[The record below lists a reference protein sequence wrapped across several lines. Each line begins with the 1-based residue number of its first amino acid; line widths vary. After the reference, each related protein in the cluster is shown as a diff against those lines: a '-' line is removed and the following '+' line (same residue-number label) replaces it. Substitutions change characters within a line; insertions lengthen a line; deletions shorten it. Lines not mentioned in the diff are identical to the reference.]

1 MKITKKELSPL
12 HAILTVAVTKE
23 DYSEKVENLLKDY
36 RKRASIPGFR
46 KGQVPMSLIK
56 KQYEQ
61 GVKAEEINKLLQQS
75 LSEYIQ
81 KEKLDLLG
89 NVLPKEVEDFD
100 WNNEPLSFEYE
111 IGLAPAVEP
120 AFPSKK
126 TINHYEITVS
136 DKSLNEQVERLR
148 KQYGTLETQA
158 EATTDSEITAT
169 VTFEDQSNK
178 ATFIVKDLKGK
189 KNQSALVGKKVG
201 ESLNLKTKGLFEET
215 SVLARVLGVAAD
227 EAEKRTAEIS
237 LSIEEINLRKAAAL
251 DQAFYDKLFG
261 ADKVTSEAEMK
272 QRIKED
278 SEAQFEQQSDQKLM
292 NDVTEKL
299 IEETKFDL
307 PKEFLIKWMQHGGEK
322 PLTEEEALAEYERT
336 EKGIRYQLLESK
348 LIEQH
353 GIKIEFED
361 LKEFTKGYVASQ
373 MAQFGR
379 MNPTD
384 EELESITAS
393 IMQNEEEVRRLSSQ
407 LINER
412 ILDLFKEKAKLKKK
426 KVTFEE
432 FAKEAYA

>member
-36 RKRASIPGFR
+36 RRRASIPGFR

-100 WNNEPLSFEYE
+100 WNNDPLTFEYE

-136 DKSLNEQVERLR
+136 DKSLKEQVERLR

-158 EATTDSEITAT
+158 EATADSEITAT
-169 VTFEDQSNK
+169 VTFDDQTNK
-178 ATFIVKDLKGK
+178 ATFSVKDLKGK
-189 KNQSALVGKKVG
+189 KNQSAFIGKKVG
-201 ESLNLKTKGLFEET
+201 ESLSLKTKGLFEET

-227 EAEKRTAEIS
+227 EAEKLSTEIS
-237 LSIEEINLRKAAAL
+237 FAIEEINLRKAAAL

-261 ADKVTSEAEMK
+261 ADKVTSEDEMK

-299 IEETKFDL
+299 IEESKFDL

-322 PLTEEEALAEYERT
+322 PLTEEEAMTEYERT

>member
-12 HAILTVAVTKE
+12 HAILNVAVTKQ

-100 WNNEPLSFEYE
+100 WNNDPLTFEYE
-111 IGLAPAVEP
+111 IGLAPAIEP

-148 KQYGTLETQA
+148 KQYGSLETQA
-158 EATTDSEITAT
+158 EATSDSEITAT

-178 ATFIVKDLKGK
+178 ATFSVKDLKGK
-189 KNQSALVGKKVG
+189 KNQSAFIGKKVG
-201 ESLNLKTKGLFEET
+201 ENLSLKTKGLFEET
-215 SVLARVLGVAAD
+215 SVLSRVLGVAAN
-227 EAEKRTAEIS
+227 EAEKLSTEIS
-237 LSIEEINLRKAAAL
+237 FAIEEINLRKAAAL

-261 ADKVTSEAEMK
+261 ADKVTSEDEMK

-299 IEETKFDL
+299 IEESKFDL

-322 PLTEEEALAEYERT
+322 PLTEEEAVAEYERT

>member
-12 HAILTVAVTKE
+12 HAILTVAITKE

-56 KQYEQ
+56 KQYEK
-61 GVKAEEINKLLQQS
+61 GVKAEEINKILQQS

-89 NVLPKEVEDFD
+89 NVLPKEGEDFD
-100 WNNEPLSFEYE
+100 WNNDPLTFEYE
-111 IGLAPAVEP
+111 IGLAPVVEP

-136 DKSLNEQVERLR
+136 DKSLKEQVERLR

-158 EATTDSEITAT
+158 EAIADSEITAT
-169 VTFEDQSNK
+169 VIFEDQSNK
-178 ATFIVKDLKGK
+178 ATFRVKDLKGK
-189 KNQSALVGKKVG
+189 KNQSAFVGKKVG
-201 ESLNLKTKGLFEET
+201 ESLSLKTKGLFEEI

-227 EAEKRTAEIS
+227 EAEKLSTEIS
-237 LSIEEINLRKAAAL
+237 FSIEEINLRKASDL
-251 DQAFYDKLFG
+251 NQAFYDKLFG
-261 ADKVTSEAEMK
+261 AEKVTSEAEMK

-299 IEETKFDL
+299 VEESKFDL

-412 ILDLFKEKAKLKKK
+412 ILDLFKERAKLKKK

>member
-12 HAILTVAVTKE
+12 HAILNVAVTKE

-100 WNNEPLSFEYE
+100 WNNDPLTFEYE
-111 IGLAPAVEP
+111 IGLAPAIEP

-158 EATTDSEITAT
+158 EATSDSEITAT

-178 ATFIVKDLKGK
+178 ATFSVKHLKGK
-189 KNQSALVGKKVG
+189 KNQSAFIGKKVG
-201 ESLNLKTKGLFEET
+201 ENLSLKTKGLFEET
-215 SVLARVLGVAAD
+215 SVLSRVLGVAAD
-227 EAEKRTAEIS
+227 EAEKLSTEIS
-237 LSIEEINLRKAAAL
+237 FAIEEINLRKAAAL

-261 ADKVTSEAEMK
+261 ADKVTSEDEMK

-299 IEETKFDL
+299 IEESKFDL

-412 ILDLFKEKAKLKKK
+412 ILDLFKERAKLKKK

>member
-12 HAILTVAVTKE
+12 HAILNVAVTKE

-100 WNNEPLSFEYE
+100 WNNDPLTFEYE
-111 IGLAPAVEP
+111 IGLAPAIEP

-158 EATTDSEITAT
+158 EATSDSEITAT
-169 VTFEDQSNK
+169 VIFEDQSNK
-178 ATFIVKDLKGK
+178 ATFRVKDLKGK
-189 KNQSALVGKKVG
+189 KNQSAFIGKKVG
-201 ESLNLKTKGLFEET
+201 ENLSLKTKGLFEET
-215 SVLARVLGVAAD
+215 SVLSRVLGVAAD
-227 EAEKRTAEIS
+227 EAEKLSTEIS
-237 LSIEEINLRKAAAL
+237 FAVEEINLRKAAAL

-261 ADKVTSEAEMK
+261 ADKVTSEDEMK

-299 IEETKFDL
+299 IEESKFDL

-322 PLTEEEALAEYERT
+322 PLTEEEAVAEYERT

-353 GIKIEFED
+353 GIKIEFKD

>member
-12 HAILTVAVTKE
+12 HAILNVAVTKE

-100 WNNEPLSFEYE
+100 WNNDPLTFEYE
-111 IGLAPAVEP
+111 IGLAPAIEP

-158 EATTDSEITAT
+158 EATSDSEITAT
-169 VTFEDQSNK
+169 VIFEDQSNQ
-178 ATFIVKDLKGK
+178 ATFSVKDLKGK
-189 KNQSALVGKKVG
+189 KNQSAFIGKKVG
-201 ESLNLKTKGLFEET
+201 ENLSLKTKGLFEET
-215 SVLARVLGVAAD
+215 SVLSRVLGVAAD
-227 EAEKRTAEIS
+227 EAEKLSTEIS
-237 LSIEEINLRKAAAL
+237 FAIEEINLRKAAAL

-261 ADKVTSEAEMK
+261 ADKVTSEDEMK

-299 IEETKFDL
+299 IEESKFDL

-322 PLTEEEALAEYERT
+322 PLTEEEAVAEYERT

-353 GIKIEFED
+353 GIKIEFKD

>member
-100 WNNEPLSFEYE
+100 WNNDPLTFEYE

-136 DKSLNEQVERLR
+136 DKSLKEQVERLR

-158 EATTDSEITAT
+158 EATADSEITAT
-169 VTFEDQSNK
+169 VTFDDQTNK
-178 ATFIVKDLKGK
+178 ATFSVKDLKGK
-189 KNQSALVGKKVG
+189 KNQSAFIGKKVG
-201 ESLNLKTKGLFEET
+201 ESLSLKTKGLFEET
-215 SVLARVLGVAAD
+215 TVLARVLGVAAD
-227 EAEKRTAEIS
+227 EAEKLSTEIS
-237 LSIEEINLRKAAAL
+237 FAIEEINLRKAAAL

-261 ADKVTSEAEMK
+261 ADKVTTEEEMR

-322 PLTEEEALAEYERT
+322 PLTEEEVLAEYERT

>member
-111 IGLAPAVEP
+111 IGLAPGVEP

-158 EATTDSEITAT
+158 EATSDSEITAT

-178 ATFIVKDLKGK
+178 ATFSVKDLKGK
-189 KNQSALVGKKVG
+189 KNQSALIGKKVG
-201 ESLNLKTKGLFEET
+201 ENLSLKTKGLFEET

-227 EAEKRTAEIS
+227 EAEKRTAEIDLS
-237 LSIEEINLRKAAAL
+237 LEEINLRKAAEL
-251 DQAFYDKLFG
+251 NQAFYDKLFG

>member
-23 DYSEKVENLLKDY
+23 DYSEKVDNLLKDY

-100 WNNEPLSFEYE
+100 WNNDPLTFEYE

-136 DKSLNEQVERLR
+136 DKSLKEQVERLR

-158 EATTDSEITAT
+158 EATADSEITAT

-178 ATFIVKDLKGK
+178 ATFSVKDLKGK
-189 KNQSALVGKKVG
+189 KNQSAFIGKKVG
-201 ESLNLKTKGLFEET
+201 ENLSLKTKGLFEET

-227 EAEKRTAEIS
+227 EAEKLNAEINFA
-237 LSIEEINLRKAAAL
+237 IEEINLRKAAAL

-261 ADKVTSEAEMK
+261 ADKVTSEDEMK

-299 IEETKFDL
+299 IEESKFDL

-322 PLTEEEALAEYERT
+322 PLTEEEAVAEYERT

-348 LIEQH
+348 LIEQN

>member
-111 IGLAPAVEP
+111 IGLAPAVEL

-158 EATTDSEITAT
+158 EANVDSEITAT

-178 ATFIVKDLKGK
+178 ATFSVKDLKGK

>member
-1 MKITKKELSPL
+1 MKITKNELSPL

-158 EATTDSEITAT
+158 EATVDSEITAT

-178 ATFIVKDLKGK
+178 ATFSVKDLKGK

>member
-178 ATFIVKDLKGK
+178 ATFSVKDLKGK

>member
-12 HAILTVAVTKE
+12 HAILNVAVTKE
-23 DYSEKVENLLKDY
+23 DYNEKVENLLKDY

-100 WNNEPLSFEYE
+100 WNNDPLTFEYE

-136 DKSLNEQVERLR
+136 DKSLKEQVERLR
-148 KQYGTLETQA
+148 TQYGTLETQA
-158 EATTDSEITAT
+158 EATADSEITAT

-178 ATFIVKDLKGK
+178 ATFSVKDLKGK
-189 KNQSALVGKKVG
+189 KNQSAFIGKKVG
-201 ESLNLKTKGLFEET
+201 ENLSLKTKGLFEET

-227 EAEKRTAEIS
+227 EAEKLNAEINFA
-237 LSIEEINLRKAAAL
+237 IEEINLRKAAAL

-261 ADKVTSEAEMK
+261 ADKVTSEDEMK

-299 IEETKFDL
+299 IEESKFDL

-322 PLTEEEALAEYERT
+322 PLTEEEAIAEYERT

-348 LIEQH
+348 LIEQND
-353 GIKIEFED
+353 IKIEFED

>member
-100 WNNEPLSFEYE
+100 WNNDPLTFEYE

-136 DKSLNEQVERLR
+136 DKSLKEQVERLR

-158 EATTDSEITAT
+158 EAAADSEITAT
-169 VTFEDQSNK
+169 VTFDDQTNK
-178 ATFIVKDLKGK
+178 ATFSVKDLKGK
-189 KNQSALVGKKVG
+189 KNQSAFIGKKVG
-201 ESLNLKTKGLFEET
+201 ESLSLKTKGLFEET

-227 EAEKRTAEIS
+227 EAEKLSTEIS
-237 LSIEEINLRKAAAL
+237 FAIEEINLRKAAAL

-261 ADKVTSEAEMK
+261 ADKVTSEDEMK

-299 IEETKFDL
+299 IEESKFDL

-322 PLTEEEALAEYERT
+322 PLTEEEAMAEYDRT

>member
-75 LSEYIQ
+75 LSEHIQ

-158 EATTDSEITAT
+158 EATVDSEITAT

-178 ATFIVKDLKGK
+178 ATFSVKDLKGK

-201 ESLNLKTKGLFEET
+201 ESLSIKTKGLFEET

-361 LKEFTKGYVASQ
+361 LKDFTKGYVASQ

>member
-23 DYSEKVENLLKDY
+23 DYSEKVDNLLKDY

-100 WNNEPLSFEYE
+100 WNNDPLTFEYE

-136 DKSLNEQVERLR
+136 DKSLKEQVERLR

-158 EATTDSEITAT
+158 EATAESEITAT

-178 ATFIVKDLKGK
+178 ATFSVKDLKGK
-189 KNQSALVGKKVG
+189 KNQSAFIGKKVG
-201 ESLNLKTKGLFEET
+201 ENLSLKTKGLFEET

-227 EAEKRTAEIS
+227 EAEKINAEINFA
-237 LSIEEINLRKAAAL
+237 IEEINLRKAAAL

-261 ADKVTSEAEMK
+261 ADKVTSEDEMK

-299 IEETKFDL
+299 IEESKFDL

-322 PLTEEEALAEYERT
+322 PLTEEEAVAEYERT

>member
-100 WNNEPLSFEYE
+100 WNNDPLTFEYE

-136 DKSLNEQVERLR
+136 DKSLKEQVERLR

-158 EATTDSEITAT
+158 EATADSEITAT
-169 VTFEDQSNK
+169 VTFDDQTNK
-178 ATFIVKDLKGK
+178 ATFSVKDLKGK
-189 KNQSALVGKKVG
+189 KNQSAFIGKKVG
-201 ESLNLKTKGLFEET
+201 ESLSLKTKGLFEET

-227 EAEKRTAEIS
+227 EAEKLSTEIS
-237 LSIEEINLRKAAAL
+237 FAIEEINLRKAAAL

-261 ADKVTSEAEMK
+261 ADKVTSEDEMK

-299 IEETKFDL
+299 IEESKFDL

-322 PLTEEEALAEYERT
+322 PLTEEEAMAEYERT

>member
-12 HAILTVAVTKE
+12 HAILKVAVTKE

-100 WNNEPLSFEYE
+100 WNNDPLTFEYE
-111 IGLAPAVEP
+111 IGLAPAIEP

-148 KQYGTLETQA
+148 KQYGSLETQA
-158 EATTDSEITAT
+158 EATSDSEITAT

-178 ATFIVKDLKGK
+178 ATFSVKDLKGK
-189 KNQSALVGKKVG
+189 KNQSAFIGKKVG
-201 ESLNLKTKGLFEET
+201 ENLSLKTKGLFEET
-215 SVLARVLGVAAD
+215 SVLSRVLGVAAN
-227 EAEKRTAEIS
+227 EAEKLSTEIS
-237 LSIEEINLRKAAAL
+237 FAIEEINLRKAAAL

-261 ADKVTSEAEMK
+261 ADKVTSEDEMK

-299 IEETKFDL
+299 IEESKFDL

-322 PLTEEEALAEYERT
+322 SLTEEEAVAEYERT

>member
-12 HAILTVAVTKE
+12 HAILNVAVTKE

-100 WNNEPLSFEYE
+100 WNNDPLTFEYE

-158 EATTDSEITAT
+158 EATAESEITAT

-178 ATFIVKDLKGK
+178 ATFSVKDLKGK
-189 KNQSALVGKKVG
+189 KNQSAFIGRKVG
-201 ESLNLKTKGLFEET
+201 ENLSLKSKGLFEET

-227 EAEKRTAEIS
+227 EAEKLNAEINFA
-237 LSIEEINLRKAAAL
+237 IEEINLRKAAAL

-261 ADKVTSEAEMK
+261 ADKVTSEDEMK

-278 SEAQFEQQSDQKLM
+278 SESQFEQQSDQKLM

-299 IEETKFDL
+299 IEESKFDL

-322 PLTEEEALAEYERT
+322 PLTEEEAVAEYERT

-348 LIEQH
+348 LIEQN

>member
-100 WNNEPLSFEYE
+100 WNNDPLTFEYE

-136 DKSLNEQVERLR
+136 DKSLKEQVERLR

-158 EATTDSEITAT
+158 EATADSEITAT
-169 VTFEDQSNK
+169 VTFDDQTNN
-178 ATFIVKDLKGK
+178 ATFSVKDLKGK
-189 KNQSALVGKKVG
+189 KNQSAFIGKKVG
-201 ESLNLKTKGLFEET
+201 ESLSLKTKGLFEET

-227 EAEKRTAEIS
+227 EAEKLSTEIS
-237 LSIEEINLRKAAAL
+237 FAIEEINLRKAAAL

-261 ADKVTSEAEMK
+261 ADKVTSEDEMK

-292 NDVTEKL
+292 NDITEKL
-299 IEETKFDL
+299 IEESKFDL

-322 PLTEEEALAEYERT
+322 PLTEEEAMAEYDRT

>member
-12 HAILTVAVTKE
+12 HAILNVAVTKE

-100 WNNEPLSFEYE
+100 WNNDPLTFEYE
-111 IGLAPAVEP
+111 IGLAPAIEP

-148 KQYGTLETQA
+148 KQYGSLETQA
-158 EATTDSEITAT
+158 EATSDSEITAT

-178 ATFIVKDLKGK
+178 ATFSVKDLKGK
-189 KNQSALVGKKVG
+189 KNQSAFIGKKVG
-201 ESLNLKTKGLFEET
+201 ENLSLKTKGLFEET
-215 SVLARVLGVAAD
+215 SVLSRVLGVAAN
-227 EAEKRTAEIS
+227 EAEKLSTEIS
-237 LSIEEINLRKAAAL
+237 FALEEINLRKAAAL

-261 ADKVTSEAEMK
+261 ADKVTSEDEMK

-299 IEETKFDL
+299 IEESKFDL

-322 PLTEEEALAEYERT
+322 PLTEEEAVAEYERT

>member
-75 LSEYIQ
+75 LSEHIQ

-158 EATTDSEITAT
+158 EATVDSEITAT

-178 ATFIVKDLKGK
+178 ATFSVKDLKGK

-201 ESLNLKTKGLFEET
+201 ESLSLKTKGLFEET

-361 LKEFTKGYVASQ
+361 LKDFTKGYVASQ

>member
-100 WNNEPLSFEYE
+100 WNNDPLTFEYE

-136 DKSLNEQVERLR
+136 DKSLKEQVERLR

-158 EATTDSEITAT
+158 EATADSEITAT
-169 VTFEDQSNK
+169 VTFDDQTNK
-178 ATFIVKDLKGK
+178 ATFSVKDLKGK
-189 KNQSALVGKKVG
+189 KNQSAFIGKKVG
-201 ESLNLKTKGLFEET
+201 ESLSLKTKGLFEET

-227 EAEKRTAEIS
+227 EAEKLSTEIS
-237 LSIEEINLRKAAAL
+237 FAIEEINLRKAAAL

-261 ADKVTSEAEMK
+261 ADKVTSEDEMK

-299 IEETKFDL
+299 IEESKFDL

-322 PLTEEEALAEYERT
+322 PLTEEEAMTEYERT

>member
-1 MKITKKELSPL
+1 
-12 HAILTVAVTKE
+12 
-23 DYSEKVENLLKDY
+23 
-36 RKRASIPGFR
+36 
-46 KGQVPMSLIK
+46 
-56 KQYEQ
+56 
-61 GVKAEEINKLLQQS
+61 
-75 LSEYIQ
+75 
-81 KEKLDLLG
+81 
-89 NVLPKEVEDFD
+89 
-100 WNNEPLSFEYE
+100 
-111 IGLAPAVEP
+111 
-120 AFPSKK
+120 
-126 TINHYEITVS
+126 
-136 DKSLNEQVERLR
+136 
-148 KQYGTLETQA
+148 
-158 EATTDSEITAT
+158 
-169 VTFEDQSNK
+169 
-178 ATFIVKDLKGK
+178 
-189 KNQSALVGKKVG
+189 
-201 ESLNLKTKGLFEET
+201 
-215 SVLARVLGVAAD
+215 
-227 EAEKRTAEIS
+227 

>member
-100 WNNEPLSFEYE
+100 WNNDPLTFEYE

-136 DKSLNEQVERLR
+136 DKSLKEQVERLR
-148 KQYGTLETQA
+148 TQYGTLETQA
-158 EATTDSEITAT
+158 EATADSEITAT

-178 ATFIVKDLKGK
+178 ATFSVKDLKGK
-189 KNQSALVGKKVG
+189 KNQSAFIGKKVG
-201 ESLNLKTKGLFEET
+201 ENLSLKTKGLFEET

-227 EAEKRTAEIS
+227 EAEKLNAEINFA
-237 LSIEEINLRKAAAL
+237 IEEINLRKAAAL

-261 ADKVTSEAEMK
+261 ADKVTSEDEMK

-299 IEETKFDL
+299 IEESKFDL

-322 PLTEEEALAEYERT
+322 PLTEEEAVAEYERT

>member
-46 KGQVPMSLIK
+46 KGKVPMSLIK

-100 WNNEPLSFEYE
+100 WNNDPLTFEYE

-136 DKSLNEQVERLR
+136 DKSLKEQVERLR

-158 EATTDSEITAT
+158 EATAESEITAT

-178 ATFIVKDLKGK
+178 ATFSVKDLKGK
-189 KNQSALVGKKVG
+189 KNQSAFIGKKVG
-201 ESLNLKTKGLFEET
+201 ENLSLKSKSLFEET

-227 EAEKRTAEIS
+227 EAEKLNAEINFA
-237 LSIEEINLRKAAAL
+237 IEEINLRKAAAL

-261 ADKVTSEAEMK
+261 ADKVTSEDEMK

-299 IEETKFDL
+299 IEESKFDL

-322 PLTEEEALAEYERT
+322 PLTEEEAVAEYERT

>member
-100 WNNEPLSFEYE
+100 WNNDPLTFEYE

-136 DKSLNEQVERLR
+136 DKSLKEQVERLR

-158 EATTDSEITAT
+158 EATADSEITAT
-169 VTFEDQSNK
+169 VTFDDQTNK
-178 ATFIVKDLKGK
+178 ATFSVKDLKGK
-189 KNQSALVGKKVG
+189 KNQSAFIGKKVG
-201 ESLNLKTKGLFEET
+201 ESLSLKSKGLFEET

-227 EAEKRTAEIS
+227 EAEKLSTEIS
-237 LSIEEINLRKAAAL
+237 FAIEEINLRKAAAL

-261 ADKVTSEAEMK
+261 ADKVTSEDEMK

-292 NDVTEKL
+292 NDITEKL
-299 IEETKFDL
+299 IEESKFDL

-322 PLTEEEALAEYERT
+322 PLTEEEAMAEYERT

>member
-61 GVKAEEINKLLQQS
+61 GVKTEEINKLIQQS
-75 LSEYIQ
+75 LREYIQ

-158 EATTDSEITAT
+158 EATVDSEITAT

-178 ATFIVKDLKGK
+178 ATFSVKDLKGK

>member
-12 HAILTVAVTKE
+12 HAILNVAVTKE

-100 WNNEPLSFEYE
+100 WNNDPLTFEYE
-111 IGLAPAVEP
+111 IGLAPAIEP

-148 KQYGTLETQA
+148 KQYGSLETQA
-158 EATTDSEITAT
+158 EATSDSEITAT

-178 ATFIVKDLKGK
+178 ATFSVKDLKGK
-189 KNQSALVGKKVG
+189 KNQSAFIGKKVG
-201 ESLNLKTKGLFEET
+201 ENLSLKTKGLFEET
-215 SVLARVLGVAAD
+215 SVLSRVLGVAAN
-227 EAEKRTAEIS
+227 EAEKLSTEIS
-237 LSIEEINLRKAAAL
+237 FAIEEINLRKAAAL

-261 ADKVTSEAEMK
+261 ADKVTSEDEMK

-299 IEETKFDL
+299 IEESKFDL

-322 PLTEEEALAEYERT
+322 PLTEEEAVAEYERT